1 MKVRGGS
8 WVALVVAIFGCGGDS
23 IAWEYRFEPVALR
36 DAARVIEARVRQGG
50 CAGEELAAYRFAP
63 GERSA
68 VAPAPLEDGRYGL
81 EIEARD
87 EACRWF
93 ARGCAEVEVPSD
105 VRVVQVVV
113 SASTEREAC
122 PGACE
127 AGVCAGE

>member
-1 MKVRGGS
+1 MTARSSFV
-8 WVALVVAIFGCGGDS
+8 VALVLFGCGGDS
-23 IAWEYRFEPVALR
+23 IAWEYRFESIALR
-36 DAARVIEARVRQGG
+36 DEARVIEARVLRGS
-50 CAGEELAAYRFAP
+50 CSGEELAAYRFAP

-87 EACRWF
+87 DVCVWF

-113 SASTEREAC
+113 SASASRDAC

>member
-1 MKVRGGS
+1 MTARSSLV
-8 WVALVVAIFGCGGDS
+8 VALVLFGCGGDS
-23 IAWEYRFEPVALR
+23 IAWEYRFESIALR
-36 DAARVIEARVRQGG
+36 DEVRVIEARVLRGG
-50 CAGEELAAYRFAP
+50 CSGEELAAYRFAP

-105 VRVVQVVV
+105 VRGVQVVV
-113 SASTEREAC
+113 SSSTAREAC
-122 PGACE
+122 PATCE

>member
-1 MKVRGGS
+1 MTARRSFVL
-8 WVALVVAIFGCGGDS
+8 ALALFGCGGDS
-23 IAWEYRFEPVALR
+23 IAWEYRFESIALR
-36 DAARVIEARVRQGG
+36 DEARVIEARVLRGG
-50 CAGEELAAYRFAP
+50 CSGEELAAYRFAP

-81 EIEARD
+81 EVEARD
-87 EACRWF
+87 DACRWF

-105 VRVVQVVV
+105 VQVVQVVV
-113 SASTEREAC
+113 SASSAREAC

>member
-1 MKVRGGS
+1 MTRGARS
-8 WVALVVAIFGCGGDS
+8 FVLALVLFGCGGDS
-23 IAWEYRFEPVALR
+23 IAWEYRFESIALR
-36 DAARVIEARVRQGG
+36 DEVRVIEARVLRGG
-50 CAGEELAAYRFAP
+50 CSGEELAAYRFAP

-113 SASTEREAC
+113 SASAARDAC

>member
-1 MKVRGGS
+1 VTARS
-8 WVALVVAIFGCGGDS
+8 SFVVALVLFGCGGDS
-23 IAWEYRFEPVALR
+23 IAWEYRFESIALR
-36 DAARVIEARVRQGG
+36 DEARVIEARVLRGG
-50 CAGEELAAYRFAP
+50 CSGEELAAYRFAP

-113 SASTEREAC
+113 SASTAREAC
-122 PGACE
+122 PATCE
-127 AGVCAGE
+127 AGGCAGE